1 MAKSGL
7 ESALS
12 PSGALLASPED
23 DAYKAALQKMK
34 AALDVRENR
43 MFDPQLLAMA
53 QGFLAPTKTGS
64 FGESV
69 GQAAG
74 NLIPVMQAE
83 EKAGMENAQLRLQ
96 IAQAER
102 AQANKLKA
110 LGMGFGGAGGAPT
123 AGAAPTGGM
132 APTQGAAPTQGGQ
145 QSSTITVGGQ
155 QFPAYFQNIT
165 PEIALQA
172 GVLDA
177 ETGKMFSDYLKL
189 RAEGFKV
196 QPGGYVDVNARGGP
210 KYTPF
215 GGKAMVQRVIPG
227 VGKLDMPEE
236 DAMAL
241 DEARRSGDGAKYW
254 SIVDAVSKPMSRDA
268 KPAAPV
274 AGAAPVGGGSG
285 ASPTDD
291 KRTTVASMEA
301 DAAAAKERATKM
313 ATSEAERT
321 NMALDSAKG
330 ARGAQAGYT
339 RANEILA
346 DKEVQKNLGVLN
358 RGDFTSALGNLVSE
372 AFRVG
377 NYSVGIPAIK
387 EILQKSGLPQET
399 INKLAELGQIE
410 AMWQMESRKG
420 LGAGTSVSNMEQ
432 LMANRITPSQDDP
445 YGAYKQKLQFLQEKS
460 KFDIQ
465 LARELKRSKM
475 TYDEFEDTDAFD
487 KMFNDYQKR
496 LMGITTGSPATT
508 TQQNKGSTQTGP
520 ITPQSLKNRL
530 NPQPPQ

>member
-12 PSGALLASPED
+12 PSGDLLSSPED
-23 DAYKAALQKMK
+23 DAYKTALQKMK
-34 AALDVRENR
+34 SALDVRENR

-74 NLIPVMQAE
+74 NVIPVMQAE

-110 LGMGFGGAGGAPT
+110 LGMGFGGAGQTPT
-123 AGAAPTGGM
+123 APTG
-132 APTQGAAPTQGGQ
+132 GAAPTQGGQ
-145 QSSTITVGGQ
+145 QSATISVGGQ
-155 QFPAYFQNIT
+155 QFPAFFQNIT
-165 PEIALQA
+165 PEIALRA
-172 GVLDA
+172 GVLDEA
-177 ETGKMFSDYLKL
+177 TGKMFAEYLKL
-189 RAEGFKV
+189 RNEGFKV
-196 QPGGYVDVNARGGP
+196 QPGGFVDVNAPGGP

-215 GGKAMVQRVIPG
+215 GGKALVQRVVPG
-227 VGKLDMPEE
+227 VGKIDMPEE

-254 SIVDAVSKPMSRDA
+254 SIVDAVSKPMSRSA
-268 KPAAPV
+268 KPAAPTSSATP
-274 AGAAPVGGGSG
+274 AGAAT
-285 ASPTDD
+285 TDE
-291 KRTTVASMEA
+291 KRTTASTLEA

-321 NMALDSAKG
+321 NMVMDAAKG

-346 DKEVQKNLGVLN
+346 DQDVQKNLGVLN

-432 LMANRITPSQDDP
+432 MMANRITPNQDDP

-465 LARELKRSKM
+465 LAREMKRNKL

-487 KMFNDYQKR
+487 KMFKDYQSR
-496 LMGITTGSPATT
+496 LMSITTGKPASG
-508 TQQNKGSTQTGP
+508 QQNKPTTQTGP
-520 ITPQSLKNRL
+520 ITPSSLRDRL
-530 NPQPPQ
+530 NPQKPPQ